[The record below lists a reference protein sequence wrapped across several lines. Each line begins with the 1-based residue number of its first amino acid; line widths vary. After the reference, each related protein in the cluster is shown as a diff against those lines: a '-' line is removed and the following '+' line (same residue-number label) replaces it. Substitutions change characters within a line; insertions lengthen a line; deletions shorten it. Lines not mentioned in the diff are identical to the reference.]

1 MRYTRVYTDPDG
13 ETHFEDVETA
23 GETGQAAESD
33 LVGTISMTFPVT
45 GIYFREVVEESSA
58 VPHNAPYPLF
68 IVGLRGTF
76 SIEVSDGEV
85 RTFPPG
91 SVVLVEDT
99 AGKGH
104 TTRRV
109 GDEPR
114 ATLMAP
120 LVSDG

>member
-1 MRYTRVYTDPDG
+1 MRYTRVFADPDG
-13 ETHFEDVETA
+13 QTHFDDVETA
-23 GETGQAAESD
+23 GETTQAAESD
-33 LVGTISMTFPVT
+33 LLGMVSATFPVT
-45 GIYFREVVEESSA
+45 GVYFREVVEESSP

-68 IVGLRGTF
+68 IIGLRGTF
-76 SIEVSDGEV
+76 SIEVSDGDV

-120 LVSDG
+120 LA

>member
-1 MRYTRVYTDPDG
+1 VQYTRVYTDPDG

-23 GETGQAAESD
+23 GETTQASESD
-33 LVGTISMTFPVT
+33 LVGTVSATFPVT
-45 GIYFREVVEESSA
+45 GVYFREVAEESSP

-68 IVGLRGTF
+68 IVGARGTF

-120 LVSDG
+120 LASQ